1 MKKLIKL
8 EFNNTTRERK
18 TEDSYSE
25 LYSHDKN
32 NGSFEFEILNDTLTT
47 EQVIAL
53 FKFTESNKIWKTTG
67 TVEGNK
73 VKVTFDTTLI
83 TQNETVICYLYF
95 DEEQRTSDTF
105 RFKFKVKVS
114 EIDKMNRYE
123 VKERF
128 INNTVIVDRLDVVTK
143 TELQEALKNV
153 GGIATEGLLTE
164 VKAEEIYAKKSEA
177 VDNTNFELVKNRVL
191 ALELK
196 TDKDT
201 VYDDSELKG
210 RISVLEAKED
220 NNTIYDDTNV
230 RERLTALESKPN
242 VDVNNLVTKDE
253 LASKNYLT
261 EHQDTSN
268 FALKSEIPQQ
278 YNDTEVKERL
288 TTLENKAPVDLSNYA
303 TKEELENKHYIS
315 DVSNLATKD
324 ELQEVR
330 NSQPTVDTSH
340 LVTRDELE
348 SKGYLTTHQDLSE
361 YAKKSELYNDSDLKA
376 RVEVLEQ
383 KTDKDTVYDDTP
395 LKERVTAL
403 ESKAIAGGTYDD
415 SDLRNRVVALETKE
429 DKDTKYDD
437 TEVKN
442 RLTELENKP
451 AVDTSVFVTEDK
463 LNSKGYLTQHQDLSP
478 YALKSEIPTPYN
490 DSPLTERITALE
502 NRPTTGGSV
511 DTSNLVT
518 KDELKNQHY
527 VTHEE
532 VPIAIY
538 KEFATDN
545 FNEYFEQTTS
555 EFLNSNTHMRGK
567 IFVNPDNDY
576 STTSPLVYT
585 GDSEHPKTAEYDAIL
600 YSVANSLPDGYSLEP
615 LNEDNKVTFLSNKNF
630 SEVVPKEE
638 LKAIVKEFGG
648 STGSN
653 IDTSNL
659 ATKEELANAV
669 TKNELEAKHYVTEE
683 ELNNKAYLTQQN
695 LDNYA
700 LKSELPTPYND
711 SLLNERVTALE
722 SKAIEGGAYNDTDLR
737 NRVIN
742 LENKP
747 PLDTSEFVTNQALE
761 SRGYIKDVSNLVT
774 KDELEGKHYI
784 SDISNLVTKEELEN
798 KGYLKTHQ
806 NLDNVVTKEE
816 LATKGYI
823 TDVSNLVTKQELESK
838 NYLTTPYNDT
848 PLKERVE
855 VLENK
860 VDKDMI
866 YNDTELRNRVE
877 VLENKPNVDLSN
889 YVTNEQLENKHY
901 LTQHQEL
908 THLATTSDL
917 EVLRNISVNKAE
929 LSKKLDTTEFNT
941 FKDNVVTK
949 TELAEK
955 GYISD
960 LSNYV
965 TKEELHEATEIDY
978 SNIVTTDELEPYAK
992 KTEIPQP
999 YNDKALS
1006 DRVLALENKPSTGG
1020 AQTQDTG
1027 WITISEN
1034 DPLNG
1039 NIVKIRRIN
1048 DIVHVSLSNPDTEN
1062 THLQLEVTDGNGA
1075 VLADKE
1081 IRKGFTPMRTVVVP
1095 VISDVENIMLNTQV
1109 STTGQAVFEVKN
1121 NKVILKVYDKDIT
1134 SGTPTSKN
1142 INDFS
1147 YFTEDPFP
1155 TNLH

>member
-8 EFNNTTRERK
+8 EFNNTTKERK

-25 LYSHDKN
+25 LYSYDKN
-32 NGSFEFEILNDTLTT
+32 NGLFEFEILNDTLTT

-73 VKVTFDTTLI
+73 VKVTFDTSLI

-114 EIDKMNRYE
+114 EIDKMSRYE

-164 VKAEEIYAKKSEA
+164 VKAEELYAKKSET
-177 VDNTNFELVKNRVL
+177 VDNTNFELVKNRIL

-220 NNTIYDDTNV
+220 NNTIYDDTSV

-253 LASKNYLT
+253 LANKNYLT

-288 TTLENKAPVDLSNYA
+288 TTLENKASVDLSNYA
-303 TKEELENKHYIS
+303 TKEELRNVSGSQPNVDNLVTKDELENKHYIS
-315 DVSNLATKD
+315 DVSNLATKE
-324 ELQEVR
+324 ELNEVR

-340 LVTRDELE
+340 LVTREELE
-348 SKGYLTTHQDLSE
+348 EKHYLTEIHLNS
-361 YAKKSELYNDSDLKA
+361 SELA
-376 RVEVLEQ
+376 QRVTLLEEQ
-383 KTDKDTVYDDTP
+383 PDKDTVYDDKP
-395 LKERVTAL
+395 IRDRLDVL
-403 ESKAIAGGTYDD
+403 EAKRD
-415 SDLRNRVVALETKE
+415 N
-429 DKDTKYDD
+429 DTIYDD
-437 TEVKN
+437 TEVKR
-442 RLTELENKP
+442 RLTELEGKP
-451 AVDTSVFVTEDK
+451 VLDTSFFITEEK
-463 LNSKGYLTQHQDLSP
+463 LNSKGY
-478 YALKSEIPTPYN
+478 
-490 DSPLTERITALE
+490 ITDIS
-502 NRPTTGGSV
+502 G
-511 DTSNLVT
+511 
-518 KDELKNQHY
+518 
-527 VTHEE
+527 
-532 VPIAIY
+532 
-538 KEFATDN
+538 
-545 FNEYFEQTTS
+545 
-555 EFLNSNTHMRGK
+555 
-567 IFVNPDNDY
+567 
-576 STTSPLVYT
+576 
-585 GDSEHPKTAEYDAIL
+585 
-600 YSVANSLPDGYSLEP
+600 
-615 LNEDNKVTFLSNKNF
+615 
-630 SEVVPKEE
+630 
-638 LKAIVKEFGG
+638 
-648 STGSN
+648 
-653 IDTSNL
+653 L
-659 ATKEELANAV
+659 ATKEELAKAV
-669 TKNELEAKHYVTEE
+669 TKDELANKKYVTEE

-700 LKSELPTPYND
+700 LKSEIPQPYND
-711 SLLNERVTALE
+711 STLNERVTALE
-722 SKAIEGGAYNDTDLR
+722 SKAIEGGAYDDSDLR
-737 NRVIN
+737 NRVVALEGKEDKDTKYDDTDLKNRVTN

-823 TDVSNLVTKQELESK
+823 TDVSNLVTKEELESK

-860 VDKDMI
+860 IDKDTI

-889 YVTNEQLENKHY
+889 YVTSEQLENKHY

-917 EVLRNISVNKAE
+917 EALRNIAVSKSE
-929 LSKKLDTTEFNT
+929 LSSKVDNTEFNN

-949 TELAEK
+949 SELAEK

-992 KTEIPQP
+992 KSELPTP
-999 YNDKALS
+999 YNDSALVS
-1006 DRVLALENKPSTGG
+1006 RVSALENRPSTGG
-1020 AQTQDTG
+1020 GTQTQDTG
-1027 WITISEN
+1027 WIKLSDDN
-1034 DPLNG
+1034 PLNG
-1039 NIVKIRRIN
+1039 NAVKIRRIN
-1048 DIVHVSLSNPDTEN
+1048 DTVHVRIYNEN
-1062 THLQLEVTDGNGA
+1062 NYGLLADANNENEGAYTILEKNIQNGFKSDVSTVEPV
-1075 VLADKE
+1075 VLAIGDIEDNPTHTEAIGVLIYK
-1081 IRKGFTPMRTVVVP
+1081 IQNGQLSVKLYG
-1095 VISDVENIMLNTQV
+1095 SSLENIYLHVN
-1109 STTGQAVFEVKN
+1109 E
-1121 NKVILKVYDKDIT
+1121 
-1134 SGTPTSKN
+1134 
-1142 INDFS
+1142 FS

-1155 TNLH
+1155 TDLH